1 MTEMHLD
8 VSTLEKDLSRL
19 EILKII
25 VVVRKFDFVDAIK
38 CVTKSF
44 KELDDQLLM
53 FLLLLP
59 FICVLLYLTFE
70 HLFIFF
76 LTILFGVILK
86 NKIVVFDVYSDFCNL
101 RKISSDNT
109 LK

>member
-1 MTEMHLD
+1 MHLD

-19 EILKII
+19 EILKM
-25 VVVRKFDFVDAIK
+25 VVVVKEFDFVDAIK

-59 FICVLLYLTFE
+59 FFCVLLYLTVE

-76 LTILFGVILK
+76 LTILFGCILK
-86 NKIVVFDVYSDFCNL
+86 NKSVVFDAYSDFCAIH
-101 RKISSDNT
+101 KISSGDQ

>member
-1 MTEMHLD
+1 MNQMHLD

-19 EILKII
+19 EILKMI

-59 FICVLLYLTFE
+59 FVCVLLYLAAE
-70 HLFIFF
+70 HLFIFWLAIF
-76 LTILFGVILK
+76 FGCVLK
-86 NKIVVFDVYSDFCNL
+86 NKSVVFDVYSDFCAI
-101 RKISSDNT
+101 RKFSSCNT